1 MNALEL
7 TLSAPD
13 LSPAPVLT
21 TLRLGGKSTVVVRD
35 DLLPGGTKQR
45 ATAPFIQDMRS
56 LGFDHFVYASPFAGF
71 AQVALAYVC
80 QILKVKCTIMAERD
94 QRFTKDQFHPFS
106 LMARDF
112 GAKLVMVKS
121 LAEAEEFATI
131 VSLHQTRKLKIPLGF
146 DCPEFRDHLKE
157 TISKSF
163 ADIEKENGKVKN
175 LWMPVG
181 SGTLVR
187 TFLTA
192 LPSHVQFRCVNVRV
206 LDVKDPRINFIKNHP
221 QVTYYEAPMSFH
233 SEASDY
239 PTIPS
244 NSFYDAKLWA
254 FIKEHGEDGD
264 VWWNVAK

>member
-1 MNALEL
+1 MNALD
-7 TLSAPD
+7 LSLLAPD
-13 LSPAPVLT
+13 LSPPPVLT
-21 TLRLGGKSTVVVRD
+21 ILKPGDKKTIVVRD

-45 ATAPFIQDMRS
+45 ASAPFIEDMIS
-56 LGFDHFVYASPFAGF
+56 LGFDHFIYASPFAGF

-94 QRFTKDQFHPFS
+94 QRFTDNRFHPFS
-106 LMARDF
+106 LMARNF
-112 GAKLVMVKS
+112 GAKLVMATS
-121 LAEAEEFATI
+121 LPEAEELATN
-131 VSLHQTRKLKIPLGF
+131 VSLHQSRKLKIPLGF
-146 DCPEFRDHLKE
+146 ACPEFRFHLKE
-157 TISKSF
+157 EVSKAF
-163 ADIEKENGKVKN
+163 THIGPVKN

-192 LPSHVQFRCVNVRV
+192 LPDVQFKCVNVNV
-206 LDVKDPRINFIKNHP
+206 LNSKDPRINFIQNHP
-221 QVTYYEAPMSFH
+221 QVTYFEAPMSFH
-233 SEASDY
+233 TEATDY

-244 NSFYDAKLWA
+244 NSFYDAKIWA

>member
-13 LSPAPVLT
+13 LSPSPVLT
-21 TLRLGGKSTVVVRD
+21 TLNLNSKKTFVVRD

-45 ATAPFIQDMRS
+45 ATAPFIQEMQN
-56 LGFDHFVYASPFAGF
+56 LGFDHFIYASPFAGF

-80 QILKVKCTIMAERD
+80 QMLHVKCTIIAERD
-94 QRFTKDQFHPFS
+94 QRFTRDQFHPFS
-106 LMARDF
+106 IMARDF
-112 GAKLVMVKS
+112 GAKLVMVSS
-121 LAEAEEFATI
+121 LPEAEEFATTI
-131 VSLHQTRKLKIPLGF
+131 SLHQTRKLKIPLGF
-146 DCPEFRDHLKE
+146 DCPEFRFHLKE
-157 TISKSF
+157 TISEAF
-163 ADIEKENGKVKN
+163 GLIESEIGKIKN

-192 LPSHVQFRCVNVRV
+192 LPAHINFKCVNVRV
-206 LDVKDPRINFIKNHP
+206 LGAKDPRVHFIKNHE
-221 QVTYYEAPMSFH
+221 QVTYFEAPMSFH
-233 SEASDY
+233 TEASDY

-254 FIKEHGEDGD
+254 FIKEHGQDGD
-264 VWWNVAK
+264 VWWNVAR